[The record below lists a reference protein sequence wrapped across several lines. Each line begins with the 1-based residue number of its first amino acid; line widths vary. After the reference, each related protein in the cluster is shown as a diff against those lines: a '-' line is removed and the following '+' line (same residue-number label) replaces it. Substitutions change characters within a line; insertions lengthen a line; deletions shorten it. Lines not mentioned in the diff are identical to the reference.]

1 MMRAGLI
8 ACGLFAFMAC
18 GPVNTNDDPAGR
30 SDTSQKPS
38 NLTPGVHIGAYA
50 NIGVVKEF

>member
-8 ACGLFAFMAC
+8 ACGLFAFTAC
-18 GPVNTNDDPAGR
+18 GPMNTNNDPARR
-30 SDTSQKPS
+30 SDTRQKPS
-38 NLTPGVHIGAYA
+38 NLTQGVHIGGYV